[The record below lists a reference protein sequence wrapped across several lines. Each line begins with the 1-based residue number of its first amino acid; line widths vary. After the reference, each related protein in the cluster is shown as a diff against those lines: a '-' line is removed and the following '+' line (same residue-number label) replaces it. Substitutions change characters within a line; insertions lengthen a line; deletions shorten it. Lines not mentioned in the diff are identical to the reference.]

1 MKINKQKLYELYMN
15 EVEELCE
22 VCDWV
27 THVGPEDIV
36 HMICHIIERHSKEL
50 IDHDSTGKSDQ
61 EL

>member
-1 MKINKQKLYELYMN
+1 MN